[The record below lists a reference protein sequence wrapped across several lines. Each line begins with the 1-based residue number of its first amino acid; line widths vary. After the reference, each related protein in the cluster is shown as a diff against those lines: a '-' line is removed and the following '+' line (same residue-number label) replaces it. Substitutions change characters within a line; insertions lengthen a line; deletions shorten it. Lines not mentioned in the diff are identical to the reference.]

1 MTYFSSRDP
10 ACRTPFGA
18 LAAGEE
24 VRFALRAGWQEG
36 AGWLLLFADGAW
48 EEPAAVPLQE
58 SGTLE
63 TVLFGLGQTVS
74 LVYKTDEPISK
85 DHAYFQVW
93 LDKDGNLTACP
104 DDENGSDG

>member
-1 MTYFSSRDP
+1 MAS
-10 ACRTPFGA
+10 PFGTKA
-18 LAAGEE
+18 QKNAAAAGWAGRRRGAE
-24 VRFALRAGWQEG
+24 RF
-36 AGWLLLFADGAW
+36 
-48 EEPAAVPLQE
+48 
-58 SGTLE
+58 TLE